1 MDEAKVLEVLS
12 WLRKARQDLLSAF
25 WLLESPDQL
34 YSSARFHSQQ
44 AAEKSLKA
52 YLTWFDQ
59 PFGKMHSIVALV
71 ALCLP
76 FDPLFENLRTAAVT
90 LTPLAV
96 GLRYP
101 GDLPELS
108 REEALHSLEL
118 ANQVWNFVME
128 RLPPEIS
135 QAV

>member
-1 MDEAKVLEVLS
+1 MDKAKVLEVVN
-12 WLRKARQDLLSAF
+12 WLRKARQDLFSAV

-34 YSSARFHSQQ
+34 YSSAGFHSQQ

-52 YLTWFDQ
+52 YLTWSDQ

-76 FDPLFENLRTAAVT
+76 LDPQFENLRSAAVT

-96 GLRYP
+96 ALRYP

-108 REEALHSLEL
+108 REEALTTLEL
-118 ANQVWNFVME
+118 ANQVWTFVIE

-135 QAV
+135 PEV